1 MKKLIFVFVVLITM
15 NTQAQDGK
23 REFKEKKSEEK
34 HAFLKDLTPEEI
46 ATLKTKKMTLHLDL
60 TDAQQR
66 EVKKINLEN
75 ATQRNTKREVHKSN
89 RESGNAIKPTKEER
103 LKMMNERLDQ
113 QIATKKKV
121 KSILNE
127 GQYEKWEKSMKHRAN
142 KKGERGKGENSGKRE
157 K

>member
-1 MKKLIFVFVVLITM
+1 MKKLIFAFVILITM
-15 NTQAQDGK
+15 STQAQDGK
-23 REFKEKKSEEK
+23 REFKERKSEEK
-34 HAFLKDLTPEEI
+34 RTFLKDLTPEEI

-89 RESGNAIKPTKEER
+89 RESGNATKPTKGER

-113 QIATKKKV
+113 QIVTKKKV

-127 GQYEKWEKSMKHRAN
+127 GQYEKWEKSLKHRAE
-142 KKGERGKGENSGKRE
+142 KKGKLREGKSLEKGKR
-157 K
+157 

>member
-23 REFKEKKSEEK
+23 REFKEGKNEEK
-34 HAFLKDLTPEEI
+34 RAFLKDLTPEEI
-46 ATLKTKKMTLHLDL
+46 ATLKTKRMTLHLDL

-66 EVKKINLEN
+66 QVKKINLEN
-75 ATQRNTKREVHKSN
+75 SKLRKSKREGCKDIDS
-89 RESGNAIKPTKEER
+89 KPTKEER

-127 GQYEKWEKSMKHRAN
+127 GQYEKWEKSMKHRTK
-142 KKGERGKGENSGKRE
+142 KKGERGKGKNSGKR
-157 K
+157 KKMNQ

>member
-23 REFKEKKSEEK
+23 REFKEGKNEEK
-34 HAFLKDLTPEEI
+34 RAFLKDLTPEEI

-66 EVKKINLEN
+66 QIKKINLEN
-75 ATQRNTKREVHKSN
+75 SKLRKSKREGRKGIDS
-89 RESGNAIKPTKEER
+89 KPTKEER

-127 GQYEKWEKSMKHRAN
+127 GQYEKWEKSMKHRTR
-142 KKGERGKGENSGKRE
+142 KKGVRGKGKNSGKR
-157 K
+157 KKMNQ

>member
-23 REFKEKKSEEK
+23 REFKEGENEEK
-34 HAFLKDLTPEEI
+34 RAFLKDLTPEET
-46 ATLKTKKMTLHLDL
+46 ATLKTKRMTLHLDL

-75 ATQRNTKREVHKSN
+75 AKLRKSKREGRKYIDS
-89 RESGNAIKPTKEER
+89 KPTKEER

-127 GQYEKWEKSMKHRAN
+127 GQYEKWEKSMKHRTK
-142 KKGERGKGENSGKRE
+142 KKGERGKGKSSGKR
-157 K
+157 KKMN

>member
-23 REFKEKKSEEK
+23 REFKEGENEEK
-34 HAFLKDLTPEEI
+34 RAFLKDLTPEET
-46 ATLKTKKMTLHLDL
+46 ATLKTKRMTLHLDL

-66 EVKKINLEN
+66 QIEKINLEN
-75 ATQRNTKREVHKSN
+75 SKLIKSKREGRKYIDS
-89 RESGNAIKPTKEER
+89 KPTKEER

-127 GQYEKWEKSMKHRAN
+127 GQYEKWEKSMKHRTK
-142 KKGERGKGENSGKRE
+142 KKGERGKGKSSGKR
-157 K
+157 KKMN